1 MNSFQPRTNLISHQV
16 AANNASHMSTKH
28 VSIHSED
35 RNIAK
40 YPNSSQFEI
49 ELPSSIENITEAS
62 IVAWSFPSNYNTF
75 SELNHNITLTF
86 TITTPYSPPAEQSA
100 NSLHN
105 RIHEAILSSPNFSI
119 NIEPGFYSPETMC
132 TELTNKFNE
141 SVNTSIVQYFVDQGW
156 EQTTLIEFAE
166 NGGYSSFLMV
176 YHTISQNIWFGN
188 TSDAFILTNQ
198 TQYTTIFGDCVSR
211 HTLPDFSAWGLP
223 IFLGMSQQ
231 NIESQTYELPE
242 VDAKLTQLL
251 PRFYYGDVFPGD
263 KGFWL
268 QPEDEKPESTVHWV
282 VAPFKINLM
291 GPSDLYLEIV
301 DLNSL
306 DETSPFNISEFTR
319 TTNQTNGRTNSAFAK
334 FPIPSTPISQWFD
347 KMVPYK
353 KTFTPPLTRL
363 SKLSVRIRYHNGQLV
378 NFGLFNFT
386 FVLEFKHVLGKL

>member
-1 MNSFQPRTNLISHQV
+1 MNSFQPRTNIISHQV
-16 AANNASHMSTKH
+16 AANNASHLSTKH

-35 RNIAK
+35 RNIIK
-40 YPNSSQFEI
+40 YPNSNRFEI

-86 TITTPYSPPAEQSA
+86 TISAPYKPTQQLQD
-100 NSLHN
+100 SLQN
-105 RIHEAILSSPNFSI
+105 RIYEAIISSPNFLI
-119 NIEPGFYSPETMC
+119 HIESGFYSPETMC

-141 SVNTSIVQYFVDQGW
+141 AVNTHIVQYFVDQGW
-156 EQTTLIEFAE
+156 EQTTLMEFAE

-198 TQYTTIFGDCVSR
+198 TQYTTVFGDCASK

-231 NIESQTYELPE
+231 NIESQTYEFPI

-268 QPEDEKPESTVHWV
+268 QPEDDKVESTVHWV
-282 VAPFKINLM
+282 ASPFKINLM

-319 TTNQTNGRTNSAFAK
+319 TTNQTNGRTNAAFAK
-334 FPIPSTPISQWFD
+334 LPIPSTPISQWFD

-363 SKLSVRIRYHNGQLV
+363 AKLSVRIRYHNGQLV

-386 FVLEFKHVLGKL
+386 FVLEFKHILGKL

>member
-1 MNSFQPRTNLISHQV
+1 MNSFQPRTNIISEQV
-16 AANNASHMSTKH
+16 ASNNASHLSTKH

-35 RNIAK
+35 RNITK
-40 YPNSSQFEI
+40 YPNSNQFEI

-75 SELNHNITLTF
+75 SELNHNVILTF
-86 TITTPYSPPAEQSA
+86 TISSPYLPPN
-100 NSLHN
+100 NSSNNVLHN
-105 RIHEAILSSPNFSI
+105 RINEAILNSPDFSI
-119 NIEPGFYSPETMC
+119 QIEPGFYSPETMC
-132 TELTNKFNE
+132 IELTNKFNE
-141 SVNTSIVQYFVDQGW
+141 AVNTSIVQYFVDN
-156 EQTTLIEFAE
+156 TYNDTLVDFIS

-176 YHTISQNIWFGN
+176 YHTVSQNIWFGN
-188 TSDAFILTNQ
+188 TSDSFILTNH
-198 TQYTTIFGDCVSR
+198 TQYTTVFGDCGSK

-223 IFLGMSQQ
+223 VFLGMSQQ
-231 NIESQTYELPE
+231 NIESKTYELPV

-263 KGFWL
+263 NGFWL
-268 QPEDEKPESTVHWV
+268 QPEDEKAESTVHWV
-282 VAPFKINLM
+282 ASPFKINLM

-301 DLNSL
+301 NLNSL

-319 TTNQTNGRTNSAFAK
+319 TTNQTNGRTNAAFAK
-334 FPIPSTPISQWFD
+334 LPIPSTPISQWFD

-353 KTFTPPLTRL
+353 KTFTPPLSRL
-363 SKLSVRIRYHNGQLV
+363 AKLSVRIRYHNGQLV